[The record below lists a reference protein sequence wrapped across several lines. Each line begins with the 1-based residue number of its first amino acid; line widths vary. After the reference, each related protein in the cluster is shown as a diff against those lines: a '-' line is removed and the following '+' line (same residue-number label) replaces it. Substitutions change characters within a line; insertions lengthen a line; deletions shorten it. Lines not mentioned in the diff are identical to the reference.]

1 MDEPRVDV
9 WTVPLDGSP
18 AAVAALSRM
27 LSGREAERAGRCRF
41 EADRRRFVVAH
52 GALRRILAGYLDVSP
67 EELRLERGRHGKP
80 RLADGADLRFNLS
93 HCGELALVA
102 VSRHAEVGVDVDRL
116 RPGVAVEAF
125 AERFFPASDAR
136 FVAAA
141 AGPTERGERFL
152 RLWTRKEAVV
162 KAAGA
167 RLTQGLGLPVFPDT
181 DTDIDTV
188 ADVVRDPSG
197 QIRGVWSVCDLPVP
211 DGCLAALAVAGA
223 AAPRISVRHAHLGS
237 AWVRSPK
244 YGVNSARER

>member
-18 AAVAALSRM
+18 ATVAALSRL

-52 GALRRILAGYLDVSP
+52 GVLRRILAGYLGVP
-67 EELRLERGRHGKP
+67 AGELRLERGRHGKP
-80 RLADGADLRFNLS
+80 RLADGATLRFNLS

-116 RPGVAVEAF
+116 RPGVPVEAF

-141 AGPTERGERFL
+141 AGPVERGERFL

-167 RLTQGLGLPVFPDT
+167 RLTQGLGLPVFPDLDLDPGT
-181 DTDIDTV
+181 DTD

-197 QIRGVWSVCDLPVP
+197 RIRGVWSVRDLPVP
-211 DGCLAALAVAGA
+211 DGCLAALAVAGT
-223 AAPRISVRHAHLGS
+223 AAPRVSVRQAHRDI
-237 AWVRSPK
+237 AWV
-244 YGVNSARER
+244 

>member
-18 AAVAALSRM
+18 ATVAALSRT

-52 GALRRILAGYLDVSP
+52 GALRRILAGYLDVPP

-80 RLADGADLRFNLS
+80 RLADGAELRFNLS

-116 RPGVAVEAF
+116 RPGLPVEAF
-125 AERFFPASDAR
+125 AARFFPASDAR

-141 AGPTERGERFL
+141 PGPMERGERFL

-167 RLTQGLGLPVFPDT
+167 RLTQGLGLPVLTDT
-181 DTDIDTV
+181 DT
-188 ADVVRDPSG
+188 DVVRDPSG
-197 QIRGVWSVCDLPVP
+197 QIRGVWSVRDLPVP
-211 DGCLAALAVAGA
+211 DGGLAALAVAGA
-223 AAPRISVRHAHLGS
+223 AAPRVSVRHAHRDS
-237 AWVRSPK
+237 AWV
-244 YGVNSARER
+244 

>member
-9 WTVPLDGSP
+9 WAVPLDGSP
-18 AAVAALSRM
+18 ATVAALSRT

-52 GALRRILAGYLDVSP
+52 GALRRILAGYLDVAP

-80 RLADGADLRFNLS
+80 RLADGAELRFNLS

-116 RPGVAVEAF
+116 RPGLPVEAF

-141 AGPTERGERFL
+141 AGPLERGERFL

-167 RLTQGLGLPVFPDT
+167 RLTQGLGLPVLTGT
-181 DTDIDTV
+181 DTGTDT
-188 ADVVRDPSG
+188 DVVRDPSG
-197 QIRGVWSVCDLPVP
+197 RIRGVWSVRDLPVP

-223 AAPRISVRHAHLGS
+223 AAPRVSVRHAPRGS
-237 AWVRSPK
+237 TWV
-244 YGVNSARER
+244 

>member
-9 WTVPLDGSP
+9 WTVPLDGST

-27 LSGREAERAGRCRF
+27 LSGRETERAGRCRF

-52 GALRRILAGYLDVSP
+52 GALRRILAGYLDVPP

-93 HCGELALVA
+93 HCDELALVA

-116 RPGVAVEAF
+116 RPGLSVEAF
-125 AERFFPASDAR
+125 AERLFPTSDAR

-141 AGPTERGERFL
+141 AGPMERGERFL

-167 RLTQGLGLPVFPDT
+167 RLTQGLGLPVLTDT
-181 DTDIDTV
+181 DTDTG

-197 QIRGVWSVCDLPVP
+197 RIRGVWSVCDLPVP

-223 AAPRISVRHAHLGS
+223 AAPRVSVRHAQRDS
-237 AWVRSPK
+237 AWV
-244 YGVNSARER
+244 